1 MVLQVPNFGAFLFL
15 LLLLL
20 QQEEGLVKA
29 LVIAALVM

>member
-15 LLLLL
+15 LLLV
-20 QQEEGLVKA
+20 QQEEALVKA

>member
-20 QQEEGLVKA
+20 QQEEALLKD